1 MGGSDQWALQ
11 APLAERRDLITIDL
25 PGFGKNAHMPPINTI
40 RGFAEWVL
48 AEIVPQEFDL
58 LGHSM
63 GGMIVQEMARLAPD
77 RVCKLVLYGTGAT
90 GELPG
95 RFESIETSMQRA
107 RTEGARHTA
116 CRIAATWFLKRESAP
131 EYPACAAIAE
141 RAKLTAI
148 VAGLEAM
155 RGWSGIDHLAHRTRA
170 GDCRVQAT
178 GECAPLVAIGV
189 CRLYIALM
197 ADRYAKNA
205 GAVFTLKYHLVWC
218 PKYRRKVLTGQIG
231 VRLRQL
237 LAEVADEK
245 GMTFH
250 AMEIM
255 PDHVHLFVESDPTL
269 CVAEIVNRLK
279 GRSSRVLRQE
289 FPTLR
294 SRLPTLWSRSYYAG
308 TVGHVSQ
315 ATVKRYIENQKGK

>member
-1 MGGSDQWALQ
+1 MVG
-11 APLAERRDLITIDL
+11 
-25 PGFGKNAHMPPINTI
+25 
-40 RGFAEWVL
+40 
-48 AEIVPQEFDL
+48 
-58 LGHSM
+58 
-63 GGMIVQEMARLAPD
+63 
-77 RVCKLVLYGTGAT
+77 
-90 GELPG
+90 
-95 RFESIETSMQRA
+95 
-107 RTEGARHTA
+107 
-116 CRIAATWFLKRESAP
+116 
-131 EYPACAAIAE
+131 
-141 RAKLTAI
+141 
-148 VAGLEAM
+148 
-155 RGWSGIDHLAHRTRA
+155 
-170 GDCRVQAT
+170 
-178 GECAPLVAIGV
+178 
-189 CRLYIALM
+189 
-197 ADRYAKNA
+197 RYAKNA

-218 PKYRRKVLTGQIG
+218 PKYRRKVLAGQME

-237 LAEVADEK
+237 LAEVADER

-294 SRLPTLWSRSYYAG
+294 SRLPTLWSRSCYAG